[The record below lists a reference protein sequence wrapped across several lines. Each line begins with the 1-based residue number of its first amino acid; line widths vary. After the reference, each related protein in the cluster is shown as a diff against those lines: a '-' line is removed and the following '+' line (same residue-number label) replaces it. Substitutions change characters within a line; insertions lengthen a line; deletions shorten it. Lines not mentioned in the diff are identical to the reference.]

1 MAVHVLQTVLQ
12 PQPLTYTVTYL
23 HLQLNYSFQV
33 LFKNYNVDLVA
44 RDENCQ
50 IPPVE
55 LWTEILP
62 VNYKENTEIQ
72 NFTFCN

>member
-55 LWTEILP
+55 L
-62 VNYKENTEIQ
+62 
-72 NFTFCN
+72 